1 MSRLVKLSSAA
12 IREAMNPSPRPRKRY
27 YLARITPGMLVLAIV
42 IGCLLAWLTQPA
54 QEQLGYQAWLRWG
67 WGR

>member
-1 MSRLVKLSSAA
+1 MKIPDVA
-12 IREAMNPSPRPRKRY
+12 IRQAMNPSPRPWYRRY
-27 YLARITPGMLVLAIV
+27 HLARITPGMVVLAIV

-54 QEQLGYQAWLRWG
+54 QEQLGYQAWMKWG